1 MSPEERTPEEMQRL
15 FVAVELPDTIRDAL
29 TTLQKGLSGMRWA
42 APENLHLTLRFIGE
56 VSLAQAEEIRVALED
71 VQAKSFSLR
80 LREFGFFDRRPQAIL
95 WAGLDESQDLLLLK
109 SRVDAALAAHAGLQI
124 PQGRFS
130 PHITLGRMKNA
141 DRKALREF
149 TAQHSNAVKTA
160 FPVTAFT
167 LFSSVLAPDGAK
179 HSVEARHKL
188 IS

>member
-1 MSPEERTPEEMQRL
+1 
-15 FVAVELPDTIRDAL
+15 
-29 TTLQKGLSGMRWA
+29 MRWT

-56 VSLAQAEEIRVALED
+56 VSLIQAEKIRVALED
-71 VQAKSFSLR
+71 VQAKSFSLH
-80 LREFGFFDRRPQAIL
+80 LWELGFFDRRAQAIL

-109 SRVDAALAAHAGLQI
+109 SRVDTALAAHANLQI

-149 TAQHSNAVKTA
+149 TAQHSNALKSE
-160 FPVTAFT
+160 FPVTGFT

-179 HSVEARHKL
+179 HTIEARYSL